1 MSNPAQSPQG
11 YTYTNN
17 VALSATDSDVELVA
31 ARSGMSF
38 YITDLV
44 IAIPSAANVTIQ
56 DEDDTTYVG
65 PVHTSAQ
72 QFSVPIHF
80 ITPVKVAVGKAVE
93 FDKSAGDDTGTIF
106 IGGFFD
112 K

>member
-1 MSNPAQSPQG
+1 MNPAMSPLG

-31 ARSGMSF
+31 ARSGWSF
-38 YITDLV
+38 YITDL
-44 IAIPSAANVTIQ
+44 IISIPSAANVTIQ
-56 DEDDTTYVG
+56 DEDDTTYIG
-65 PVHTSAQ
+65 PIHTSAQ
-72 QFSVPIHF
+72 QFTVPIHF
-80 ITPVKVAVGKAVE
+80 IIPKKVAVGKAVE
-93 FDKSAGDDTGTIF
+93 FDKSAGDDVGNVF